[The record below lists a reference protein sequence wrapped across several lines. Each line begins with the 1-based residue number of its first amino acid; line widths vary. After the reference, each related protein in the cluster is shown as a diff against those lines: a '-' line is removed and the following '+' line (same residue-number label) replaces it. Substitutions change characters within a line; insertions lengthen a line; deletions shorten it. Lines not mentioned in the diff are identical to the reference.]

1 MAELG
6 ITPDEISY
14 NAAISAC
21 EKSAQWQV
29 ALRLLSVAMPQ
40 MRVAPSEVS
49 YNAAIS
55 ACEKGGQWQMAI
67 GLLHDMSEMQLS
79 PDQITF
85 SAVMSACEKGSQWQ
99 LALAILS
106 RMPEMRALPNQIS
119 YSAVISACE
128 KVGQWQPAL
137 GLLRQMSETKVVPDS
152 INYNAAISSCEK
164 GGQWQ
169 LALGLL
175 GQMSET
181 KTTPSKI
188 TYNAA
193 ISACEKGGQWQFA
206 LSLLSQMSHGRA
218 VPNEISYS
226 AAISACGK
234 GAQWQLAL
242 GLLGQMPEMSLTPNR
257 ISYSAAI
264 SACEKCGQWQIALG
278 LLSSMPDIKVMPD
291 AISYNAAI
299 SSCEKAGRWQLAL
312 SLLGQMPAQHLAPG
326 TGSYSAAISVC
337 KKGGQWQ
344 LALSLLDQ
352 MTLQRLTPDVIS
364 CNSAISVCS
373 EAGQWQEA
381 LWLGRGIMVTF
392 GSNLGIS
399 FGTLVMESEQ
409 RDLLAVELSLTARL
423 SEAAR
428 QGELFPGAA
437 VVLDSSAGFRNTPSA
452 EQDPAR
458 SKSLLDSVILAV
470 TSSSV
475 KRAPDQHLLRSMSL
489 PYQREMALLRHVFA
503 SAQPGSAA
511 ATAEA
516 IDDFGRELGEAGS
529 WAKFAGGS
537 KAAALLAAMSGGP
550 PTVRSDE
557 VAQPGKSVR
566 GTRGSVLE
574 IGTYIGNS
582 ALRLAATLPGVHVT
596 TLELDPVLVAIA
608 RSLIAFAGLAA
619 CVDVWTGHSKLL
631 IPRLSKV
638 VASGH
643 SSVRPC
649 LNAIFM
655 DRWGSQYDE
664 DLALIQQHGLLQ
676 ESGGVLVADNV
687 LSTAAASFLWQV
699 ARPCE
704 HTIGRGE
711 SYQADRAKDG
721 GHQNLNSVPFVSQMM
736 AVQEVADTSDED
748 WMSVSVSLTRRGT
761 NCIADV
767 ELPSELAE
775 LQAASERLRERVV
788 TTGGREVARSEMPA
802 FLIRTKAVLT
812 QFGIFPSG

>member
-1 MAELG
+1 
-6 ITPDEISY
+6 
-14 NAAISAC
+14 
-21 EKSAQWQV
+21 
-29 ALRLLSVAMPQ
+29 
-40 MRVAPSEVS
+40 
-49 YNAAIS
+49 
-55 ACEKGGQWQMAI
+55 
-67 GLLHDMSEMQLS
+67 
-79 PDQITF
+79 
-85 SAVMSACEKGSQWQ
+85 
-99 LALAILS
+99 
-106 RMPEMRALPNQIS
+106 
-119 YSAVISACE
+119 
-128 KVGQWQPAL
+128 
-137 GLLRQMSETKVVPDS
+137 
-152 INYNAAISSCEK
+152 
-164 GGQWQ
+164 
-169 LALGLL
+169 
-175 GQMSET
+175 
-181 KTTPSKI
+181 
-188 TYNAA
+188 
-193 ISACEKGGQWQFA
+193 
-206 LSLLSQMSHGRA
+206 
-218 VPNEISYS
+218 
-226 AAISACGK
+226 
-234 GAQWQLAL
+234 
-242 GLLGQMPEMSLTPNR
+242 
-257 ISYSAAI
+257 
-264 SACEKCGQWQIALG
+264 
-278 LLSSMPDIKVMPD
+278 
-291 AISYNAAI
+291 
-299 SSCEKAGRWQLAL
+299 
-312 SLLGQMPAQHLAPG
+312 
-326 TGSYSAAISVC
+326 
-337 KKGGQWQ
+337 
-344 LALSLLDQ
+344 
-352 MTLQRLTPDVIS
+352 
-364 CNSAISVCS
+364 
-373 EAGQWQEA
+373 
-381 LWLGRGIMVTF
+381 
-392 GSNLGIS
+392 
-399 FGTLVMESEQ
+399 MESEQ

-437 VVLDSSAGFRNTPSA
+437 VVLDSSAGFRDTPSA

-649 LNAIFM
+649 FNAVFM

-699 ARPCE
+699 ARPGE
-704 HTIGRGE
+704 LTSGQGE
-711 SYQADRAKDG
+711 SHQADGAKDG
-721 GHQNLNSVPFVSQMM
+721 GHQNLNSVQFVSQMM
-736 AVQEVADTSDED
+736 VVQEVADTSEED

-761 NCIADV
+761 NCTADV